1 MGLFLLP
8 LLLGVLPVDGPA
20 RWSEPSAEVL
30 REARAEGSGWKTS
43 ALELGGA
50 TLHVLLRP
58 AAREVGGDER
68 VIAWVRTCARSV
80 ALYFGRFPVREVFL
94 RVDLQPG
101 RGVRGGMTFWGRRIR
116 VSVGEA
122 TSAEDFAAD
131 WVLTH
136 ELFHLG
142 FPDLP
147 EANRYLEE
155 GLSTYLEPIAR
166 TRAGVLPAA
175 ETWGSFVD
183 GFPKGL
189 PRPGDEGLDRTASWG
204 NTYWGGARFWLLA
217 DLEIRRRTK
226 NARSLDDAIKGIL
239 TAGGDGSVHWELDRL
254 LRVGDAATG
263 TSVLTDL
270 HGELG
275 SKPVQTELEALWRRL
290 GVKPGRSVTFDD
302 TAPEAWLRKAIAR

>member
-8 LLLGVLPVDGPA
+8 LLMGVLPAETAG
-20 RWSEPSAEVL
+20 WSTPSAEVL
-30 REARAEGSGWKTS
+30 REAHAEGSGWKTS
-43 ALELGGA
+43 ALEIGGG

-58 AAREVGGDER
+58 SAHEVGDDER
-68 VIAWVRTCARSV
+68 VLDWVRTCARSV
-80 ALYFGRFPVREVFL
+80 TLYFGRFPVREVFL
-94 RVDLQPG
+94 RIDRQPG

-116 VSVGEA
+116 VSVGDA
-122 TSAEDFAAD
+122 TSAEDFSAD

-175 ETWGSFVD
+175 ETWGRFVD

-189 PRPGDEGLDRTASWG
+189 PQAGDEGLDRTRSWG

-239 TAGGDGSVHWELDRL
+239 AAGGDGSVHWDLARL

-263 TSVLTDL
+263 TTVLADL

-275 SKPVQTELEALWRRL
+275 FKPVKTDLDALWRRL
-290 GVKPGRSVTFDD
+290 GVKPGWAVTFDD
-302 TAPEAWLRKAIAR
+302 AAPEARLRRAIAR